1 MPEAMAGRTSVSKP
15 SLLVSCL
22 PPSLPLFHQHLLNA
36 YSEPVSLGV
45 KTLRSTTLIIGSD
58 ISAVAEGVAAWWAT

>member
-1 MPEAMAGRTSVSKP
+1 MPEAMAGRTSVSKL
-15 SLLVSCL
+15 SLLSPASL

-45 KTLRSTTLIIGSD
+45 KALRSTTLIIGSD
-58 ISAVAEGVAAWWAT
+58 ISAVAKGVAAWWA